1 MNDEEKTYKKLLDD
15 LKNLPKI
22 DAPKNFETELLRK
35 INLSGYE
42 KKESFWSKLI
52 SPGKLAPAAIAI
64 ASAAIIFF
72 VVDINSNE
80 IEDPL
85 NIAPRLRED
94 LVVVKS
100 LDEIPVQPQEESKR
114 EKKQSNAAEEK
125 VIETKEN
132 ETPEKSNVV
141 IKDGSE
147 VNSKGIEKS
156 LKDEMISGKPDEDN
170 LKSEE
175 SGSLGGN
182 TVPSAT
188 TLASEISRTDSFERE
203 IKKVQNEIQNL
214 PVVKSSSENVNK
226 DNINFMQRNLSS
238 EEKREVQQLKM
249 KVQTEKSTKIDQK
262 QNK

>member
-1 MNDEEKTYKKLLDD
+1 MNDEEKTYKKLLND

-94 LVVVKS
+94 LVVIKS

-114 EKKQSNAAEEK
+114 EKKQSNAPEEK

-170 LKSEE
+170 LKY
-175 SGSLGGN
+175 
-182 TVPSAT
+182 
-188 TLASEISRTDSFERE
+188 
-203 IKKVQNEIQNL
+203 
-214 PVVKSSSENVNK
+214 
-226 DNINFMQRNLSS
+226 
-238 EEKREVQQLKM
+238 
-249 KVQTEKSTKIDQK
+249 
-262 QNK
+262 